1 LSYTHWIFAEGRG
14 PQTESPETAGQGAPG
29 QEVEG
34 EQAAPA
40 YEYTDP
46 DFGENKISYPLLVL
60 RTLAVLAALII
71 GIYLIFRMLLKNRNK
86 TKSDSDIIKVLTS
99 YPLAANKIIQIVEIA
114 EKIMILGV
122 TDSNINL
129 IATVEDKE
137 VVDRIKLL
145 SSKEVKRGTSFKDQL
160 LKIIGGKAFSGEGQI
175 SQFNDYKKRISR
187 IKKL

>member
-60 RTLAVLAALII
+60 
-71 GIYLIFRMLLKNRNK
+71 
-86 TKSDSDIIKVLTS
+86 
-99 YPLAANKIIQIVEIA
+99 ANKIIQIVEIA

>member
-46 DFGENKISYPLLVL
+46 PLLVL
-60 RTLAVLAALII
+60 RTLAVLSALII